1 MKYLKDRDK
10 NVGHINKGKWN
21 QFTIKLKNKI
31 GLKVEFNCV
40 SYIGQILKREQL
52 RKTKVK
58 KAKSKKIF

>member
-31 GLKVEFNCV
+31 GLKVELNCV

-52 RKTKVK
+52 RKT
-58 KAKSKKIF
+58 